1 MNEPPT
7 CGSGLAE
14 NAALPAKLGELVLA
28 VGAILEA
35 HIPSL
40 DLTDEHSRKEHEVY
54 QRLVEDHRRAG
65 LGLQAIA
72 RQMAG
77 ARDLPMGRHD
87 EAAMASPAVQ
97 RAFERFVEV
106 EQELLTLL
114 QSRFE
119 QDRRILAAMG
129 AGR

>member
-40 DLTDEHSRKEHEVY
+40 DLTDEHSRKEHELY
-54 QRLVEDHRRAG
+54 RRLVEDHRRAG
-65 LGLQAIA
+65 VGLEAIA

-87 EAAMASPAVQ
+87 EAAMAAPGVQ
-97 RAFERFVEV
+97 RVFERFVEL

-119 QDRRILAAMG
+119 QDRLMLATMG